1 MEDIIIV
8 DSMDKKFDKVS
19 RIEAHSERLEMQIT
33 LDVNTE
39 IYPIIKIKDK
49 FALLITPTLHADGT
63 GDTGYYIQ
71 GKEGSIADKYEYIM
85 YGKLY
90 KITEEGSNRRRVQE
104 ELFISFG
111 GLLLDMKGNPDYV
124 TEFQLDHKYYLCMR
138 KLD

>member
-39 IYPIIKIKDK
+39 IYPSIKIKDK

-71 GKEGSIADKYEYIM
+71 GKEGSIADKFEYIM

-90 KITEEGSNRRRVQE
+90 KITEEGLGADVKA